1 MAKLCVAEKITH
13 LPTMIMSA
21 IQGCRKAAI
30 DDHKQISPMAKDLDT
45 VIVLDTDWPV
55 TPGYQVNSNTAFKG
69 NRSHY
74 GA

>member
-45 VIVLDTDWPV
+45 VIVLDTDWPA
-55 TPGYQVNSNTAFKG
+55 GYQVNSNTAFKG